1 MNDNAPIRLIP
12 SGQQNKESDHYV
24 EKTSEFLVKTLK
36 DHPEPYL
43 SIGTLLELLKRRSY
57 GALLIM
63 LSLAGLIPGISFFAG
78 FAIFLLGLQLALGFQ
93 APRLPRII
101 QKRKLHRQKTI
112 RFIEELLPWFERIEH
127 YIKPRWEPLS
137 NKTARRVIGIIICVL
152 APVAVLPLPFV
163 NFPPNIAIIFF
174 ALGIIERDGLFL
186 IVGGAISL
194 FAVWIGYILVRIAMN
209 SLMLVL

>member
-1 MNDNAPIRLIP
+1 MNDNVPIRLTA
-12 SGQQNKESDHYV
+12 SGQPNNESEHDV
-24 EKTSEFLVKTLK
+24 EKTSEFLLK
-36 DHPEPYL
+36 SLKGHPEPYL
-43 SIGTLLELLKRRSY
+43 SIGTLLELLRRRSY

-78 FAIFLLGLQLALGFQ
+78 FAIFLLGLQLALGLQ
-93 APRLPRII
+93 APRLPSLI

-112 RFIEELLPWFERIEH
+112 RFIEELLPWFERVEH
-127 YIKPRWEPLS
+127 YIKPRWAPLS
-137 NKTARRVIGIIICVL
+137 NALARRVIGLIICVL
-152 APVAVLPLPFV
+152 AAVAVLPLPFV

-186 IVGGAISL
+186 VVGSAISVL
-194 FAVWIGYILVRIAMN
+194 ALWVGYLLVRIAMN